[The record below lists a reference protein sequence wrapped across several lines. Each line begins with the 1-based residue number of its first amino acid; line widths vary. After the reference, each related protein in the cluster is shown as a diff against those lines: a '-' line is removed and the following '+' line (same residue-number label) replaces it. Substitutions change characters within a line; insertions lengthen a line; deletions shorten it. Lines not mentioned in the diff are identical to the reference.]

1 MPRSLSIVLLRSVI
15 NSPEILNFTC
25 LLYSKC
31 RFWAKKKSAA
41 CVFIFGRKLKSDSEI
56 FKIVFSFY
64 KAVLRDKVIGWNLVL
79 YIY

>member
-1 MPRSLSIVLLRSVI
+1 MNAEYAEHTDAAQFINSLLRSVI

-41 CVFIFGRKLKSDSEI
+41 CGFYFWQEI
-56 FKIVFSFY
+56 KI
-64 KAVLRDKVIGWNLVL
+64 
-79 YIY
+79 